1 MNELEV
7 ISLKRIMLTILISSM
22 LFVNCLPSIT
32 YSKELKNVINKGPKI
47 AFIDYSVNNKAKTS
61 TTIKFL
67 KNIVSNN
74 VSQTNLSTKEYN
86 WYFQPRSDNTPPD
99 GPKETKQFISKY
111 GCYYLGDTSKKIL
124 YLTFD
129 EGYEAGYTA
138 PILDVLKKHNIKAAF
153 FVVKP
158 YITSNPELIKRMVS
172 DGHLVCNH
180 SNHHPSM
187 ASIKDE
193 EKFKK
198 ELSDVEEAF
207 ENITQ
212 KKMAMYFRPPMGKYS
227 ELSLQYTKNY
237 GYKTIFWSFAY
248 MDWIKEKQP
257 SHEVAKKRILQRTHN
272 GGIMLLHAVSKTNA
286 EILDD
291 LITEW
296 ESQGYVL
303 KSLDE
308 LPTKQ

>member
-1 MNELEV
+1 MLSIIISSILFIDCSPSISYGNEL
-7 ISLKRIMLTILISSM
+7 KTITNTSSKSEYVEYYNKDSTKKTTI
-22 LFVNCLPSIT
+22 FNFF
-32 YSKELKNVINKGPKI
+32 KNV
-47 AFIDYSVNNKAKTS
+47 F
-61 TTIKFL
+61 
-67 KNIVSNN
+67 SNN
-74 VSQTNLSTKEYN
+74 DTHDGISTKEYN
-86 WYFQPRSDNTPPD
+86 WYFQPRNDNIPPQ
-99 GPKETKQFISKY
+99 GPKENIQIMSDY
-111 GCYYLGDTSKKIL
+111 GCYYLGDPSKKIL

-129 EGYEAGYTA
+129 EGYEAGYTV
-138 PILDVLKKHNIKAAF
+138 PILDVLKKHNVKAAF

-158 YITSNPELIKRMVS
+158 YITSNPEIIKRMVD

-193 EKFKK
+193 EKFNK
-198 ELSDVEEAF
+198 ELSDVEDAY
-207 ENITQ
+207 ENITH
-212 KKMAMYFRPPMGKYS
+212 KKMAKYFRPPMGKYS
-227 ELSLQYTKNY
+227 ELSLKYTKNN

-257 SHEVAKKRILQRTHN
+257 SHDAAKKRIMQRTHS

-291 LITEW
+291 VITKW
-296 ESQGYVL
+296 ESQGYQL

-308 LPTKQ
+308 LPTKH

>member
-1 MNELEV
+1 MKGKMV
-7 ISLKRIMLTILISSM
+7 SIIISS
-22 LFVNCLPSIT
+22 LLLVNCFSSIT
-32 YSKELKNVINKGPKI
+32 YSKELKNIPTKDSKNEFIKCLNK
-47 AFIDYSVNNKAKTS
+47 NNTNKP
-61 TTIKFL
+61 TIFNFF
-67 KNIVSNN
+67 KNVFFKNEAQNGI
-74 VSQTNLSTKEYN
+74 STKEYN
-86 WYFQPRSDNTPPD
+86 WYFQPRNDNIPPE
-99 GPKETKQFISKY
+99 GPKENSVFFSKY

-138 PILDVLKKHNIKAAF
+138 PILDVLKKHNVKAAF

-158 YITSNPELIKRMVS
+158 YITSNPELIKRMV
-172 DGHLVCNH
+172 DEGHLVCNH

-187 ASIKDE
+187 ASIVNE
-193 EKFKK
+193 EKFNK

-207 ENITQ
+207 ENITH
-212 KKMAMYFRPPMGKYS
+212 KKISKYFRPPMGKYS

-248 MDWIKEKQP
+248 MDWIKDKQP
-257 SHEVAKKRILQRTHN
+257 SHEAAKIRIMQRTHN

-291 LITEW
+291 IITQW
-296 ESQGYVL
+296 ESEGYSL
-303 KSLDE
+303 KSLDH
-308 LPTKQ
+308 LPAKK

>member
-1 MNELEV
+1 M
-7 ISLKRIMLTILISSM
+7 KGKILSIIISS
-22 LFVNCLPSIT
+22 LLSVSCFSNIA
-32 YSKELKNVINKGPKI
+32 YSEDLRDLQVRDLKNEYIEYHSSENEKKPAIV
-47 AFIDYSVNNKAKTS
+47 
-61 TTIKFL
+61 KFFE
-67 KNIVSNN
+67 NVFSNN
-74 VSQTNLSTKEYN
+74 ETHNGLSTKEYN
-86 WYFQPRSDNTPPD
+86 WYFQPRNDNNPPE
-99 GPKETKQFISKY
+99 GPKETKTLISTY
-111 GCYYLGDTSKKIL
+111 DCYHLGDTSKKVL

-138 PILDVLKKHNIKAAF
+138 PILDVLKKHNVKAAF

-158 YITSNPELIKRMVS
+158 YITSNPELIKRMVE

-180 SNHHPSM
+180 SARHPSM

-193 EKFKK
+193 EKFNK
-198 ELSDVEEAF
+198 ELFDVEDAF
-207 ENITQ
+207 QKITE
-212 KKMAMYFRPPMGKYS
+212 KKMPKYFRPPMGKYS
-227 ELSLQYTKNY
+227 ELSLQYTQNY

-248 MDWIKEKQP
+248 MDWIPNKQP

-291 LITEW
+291 VITEW
-296 ESQGYVL
+296 ETQGYEL

-308 LPTKQ
+308 LPTKP

>member
-1 MNELEV
+1 
-7 ISLKRIMLTILISSM
+7 MLSIIVSSM
-22 LFVNCLPSIT
+22 LFVNSFSSIA
-32 YSKELKNVINKGPKI
+32 YSKNLSNISIKNCNNEYYNNHNSKTPTIVNFFK
-47 AFIDYSVNNKAKTS
+47 SVFSNTKSS
-61 TTIKFL
+61 TE
-67 KNIVSNN
+67 
-74 VSQTNLSTKEYN
+74 LSTKEYN
-86 WYFQPRSDNTPPD
+86 WYFQPRNDNNPPE
-99 GPKETKQFISKY
+99 GPKETKEFISKY

-138 PILDVLKKHNIKAAF
+138 PILDVLKKHNVKAAF

-158 YITSNPELIKRMVS
+158 YITSNPELIKRMVNE
-172 DGHLVCNH
+172 GHLVCNH

-187 ASIKDE
+187 ASIQDE
-193 EKFKK
+193 DKFNK

-207 ENITQ
+207 ESITH
-212 KKMAMYFRPPMGKYS
+212 KKMSKYFRPPMGKYS
-227 ELSLQYTKNY
+227 ELSLKHTQNY

-248 MDWIKEKQP
+248 MDWIKDKQP
-257 SHEVAKKRILQRTHN
+257 SHEAAKKRIMQRTHN

-291 LITEW
+291 VITEW
-296 ESQGYVL
+296 ESKGYEL

-308 LPTKQ
+308 LPVKN